1 MRLSPFLL
9 VVLVYLSNSDA
20 WLVSVLYTNNQ
31 SHADE
36 QRRDGPCGVEE
47 GIDLHQ
53 NFRPTVIVP

>member
-36 QRRDGPCGVEE
+36 QRQDGPYGVEE
-47 GIDLHQ
+47 GIDRHQ
-53 NFRPTVIVP
+53 NFLPTVIVP